1 MYGCTIFS
9 FRVKLVNKTFYKA
22 GTKMKTAIVTDSTA
36 YIPKHIRDELNI
48 YMIPLNVVFGTE
60 SYQEEAEI
68 SADDFYV
75 KVREQE
81 ELPKLLNQ
89 QSESLLSY
97 MKNYLRIMMQLLAFI
112 FQVELVVHIKRQRQL
127 DKW

>member
-1 MYGCTIFS
+1 
-9 FRVKLVNKTFYKA
+9 
-22 GTKMKTAIVTDSTA
+22 MKIAIVTDSTA
-36 YIPKHIRDELNI
+36 YIPKQIRDELNI

-75 KVREQE
+75 KNVNKKNFQ
-81 ELPKLLNQ
+81 KLLNQ

-97 MKNYLRIMMQLLAFI
+97 MKN
-112 FQVELVVHIKRQRQL
+112 
-127 DKW
+127 

>member
-1 MYGCTIFS
+1 
-9 FRVKLVNKTFYKA
+9 
-22 GTKMKTAIVTDSTA
+22 
-36 YIPKHIRDELNI
+36 
-48 YMIPLNVVFGTE
+48 MIPLNVVFGTE

-97 MKNYLRIMMQLLAFI
+97 MKN
-112 FQVELVVHIKRQRQL
+112 
-127 DKW
+127 

>member
-1 MYGCTIFS
+1 
-9 FRVKLVNKTFYKA
+9 
-22 GTKMKTAIVTDSTA
+22 MKTAIVTDSTA

-68 SADDFYV
+68 SVDDFYV

-81 ELPKLLNQ
+81 ELPKT
-89 QSESLLSY
+89 SRPAIG
-97 MKNYLRIMMQLLAFI
+97 KF
-112 FQVELVVHIKRQRQL
+112 
-127 DKW
+127 